1 MNLKRTVL
9 LIVFLFSLCFIS
21 ACRTTESQLRSLPP
35 ELLEQAK
42 YINQTAKIPATPQP
56 AAPRIYWFLLTAAV
70 LAGAVMVFVSDR
82 ADKKKPAPKRRS
94 SNSKKR
100 KK

>member
-1 MNLKRTVL
+1 MNLRRANL
-9 LIVFLFSLCFIS
+9 LVVFLFSLCFIS
-21 ACRTTESQLRSLPP
+21 ACRTTESQLRNLPP

-56 AAPRIYWFLLTAAV
+56 TTPKIHWFLLTAAV
-70 LAGAVMVFVSDR
+70 LVGAVMLFVSDR
-82 ADKKKPAPKRRS
+82 PDKKRPAPKRRTTS
-94 SNSKKR
+94 SKKR